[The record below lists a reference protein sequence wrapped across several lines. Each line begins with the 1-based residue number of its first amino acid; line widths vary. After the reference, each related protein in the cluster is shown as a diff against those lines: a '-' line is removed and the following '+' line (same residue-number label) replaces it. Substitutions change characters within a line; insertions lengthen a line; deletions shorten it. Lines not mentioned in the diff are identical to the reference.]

1 MQFKEFERLVKEKHP
16 NAEVTAHGK
25 FGGDSKIGVTVIFE
39 PMGKCYH
46 YNGTYCEVLN
56 RLGIKAIYRHDY
68 DEARRSL
75 ERLKRQNGTRDVWFG
90 HIKDYTIEINCY
102 EKQIKKYENEY
113 III

>member
-39 PMGKCYH
+39 PKGKCYH

-68 DEARRSL
+68 ENCKTILA
-75 ERLKRQNGTRDVWFG
+75 RLKRDHGTVDPWFG
-90 HIKDYTIEINCY
+90 HTRNYTEEIASFTKYIND
-102 EKQIKKYENEY
+102 YENEY

>member
-56 RLGIKAIYRHDY
+56 RLGIKAVYRHDY
-68 DEARRSL
+68 ENTKRVLEKMRRDH
-75 ERLKRQNGTRDVWFG
+75 GTRNYWFG
-90 HIKDYTIEINCY
+90 GIIDYTLEIASF
-102 EKQIKKYENEY
+102 EEQIKEYENEY